1 MTINPNERLS
11 RFILHKNEFRRSNLT
26 VKFKA
31 FVPPTNKRLSVY
43 RTSTLCEDDIWSIGS
58 KFVAKPRGKTL
69 YGRAD
74 LFART
79 VYALKQKVEPET
91 SLHCLHADVRAWPD
105 NKDDIQFLATQL
117 ALQSKFIPNP
127 IL

>member
-1 MTINPNERLS
+1 MIINPTERLS
-11 RFILHKNEFRRSNLT
+11 RFIVNKNEFRRSNRT

-31 FVPPTNKRLSVY
+31 FLPPKNKRLSVY
-43 RTSTLCEDDIWSIGS
+43 RTLTLSEDDIWSIGS
-58 KFVAKPRGKTL
+58 EFVAKPRGKTL

-74 LFART
+74 LLAQT

-91 SLHCLHADVRAWPD
+91 SQHCLHADVIAWPD
-105 NKDDIQFLATQL
+105 NKDDIQDLANRL

-127 IL
+127 ML